1 MKNDE
6 YKGLMP
12 QKTAEE
18 LLGMYYLEAR
28 SYLLET
34 AAILDRIERASGGEA
49 IMDDPRIERLFSLC
63 RMLPCQK
70 NNRAETFLNMLSV

>member
-1 MKNDE
+1 MKENE
-6 YKGLMP
+6 CKGLTP

-34 AAILDRIERASGGEA
+34 AAILDRIERAAGGDTA
-49 IMDDPRIERLFSLC
+49 MDDPRIERLFSLC
-63 RMLPCQK
+63 RMLTQQK
-70 NNRAETFLNMLSV
+70 KNRAETFLNMLSD

>member
-1 MKNDE
+1 MKENE
-6 YKGLMP
+6 YKGLTP

-34 AAILDRIERASGGEA
+34 AAILDRIERAAGGEMA
-49 IMDDPRIERLFSLC
+49 MDDPKIERLFSLC
-63 RMLPCQK
+63 RMLTEQK
-70 NNRAETFLNMLSV
+70 KNRAETFLNMLSD